1 MSFSSRVK
9 EEKRDAPVV
18 VRQWRDVDQ
27 RMECE
32 NHEEEG
38 PEVVKLFDKEVP
50 REGDRRGK
58 IGDSEAVNIVRQC
71 RQVRTLVEEE
81 GRREE
86 GEKGRKGRG
95 DTTHITPYAPPT
107 QSHPPVSHLLSAT
120 SVA

>member
-81 GRREE
+81 GRRGGKEE
-86 GEKGRKGRG
+86 ETQR
-95 DTTHITPYAPPT
+95 TSPHTPLQPSPT
-107 QSHPPVSHLLSAT
+107 RQ
-120 SVA
+120 